1 MNRYVNEVELRNGIG
16 SSFFFLAL
24 QRRERMKVRVVN
36 LRRALTLAL
45 SHFVGEGIGL
55 GCRVLIPVLLL
66 SSVALPL
73 GIAAEQRLTV
83 LSYPDRPAKLPL
95 WLAQDAGLFK
105 KQGLN
110 VEIKTPNS
118 GEAIAEGAGKNAA
131 DIYVATA
138 NWMVSAIG
146 DGADLVFFANT
157 GYSVLKLLAHP
168 SIARPE
174 QLRGKR
180 VGTGEAGSS
189 QDRITRETLRRLG
202 IDPDRDVTL
211 VPFGSRSVLRVNA
224 LLKGEIDAT
233 TSNEDNIFDLE
244 RRGEIGKVRVLA
256 DNDSLKLYIGAGVDF
271 AVTRKLL
278 ATSRDVVKRFTHG
291 LSQAIMLAR
300 RDRAAADDIYRRHLK
315 VTDAALLEFM
325 YRTYVQHAIPEKP
338 YPKLDNVAL
347 GIAEFAAK
355 PGLKGKSAE
364 ALTDLTLVRD
374 LEREGLFTQ
383 REQIRPAHGDRPE

>member
-1 MNRYVNEVELRNGIG
+1 
-16 SSFFFLAL
+16 
-24 QRRERMKVRVVN
+24 MKVTVAN
-36 LRRALTLAL
+36 LRRTFSLTL
-45 SHFVGEGIGL
+45 SRFMGEGTGLCGRALIGAQ
-55 GCRVLIPVLLL
+55 LLL
-66 SSVALPL
+66 VALAVPFAVA
-73 GIAAEQRLTV
+73 AAELRTVTV

-95 WLAQDAGLFK
+95 WLAQDAGLFTK
-105 KQGLN
+105 YGLN

-118 GEAIAEGAGKNAA
+118 GEAIADGARNHAA

-157 GYSVLKLLAHP
+157 GYSVLKLLAQP
-168 SIARPE
+168 SITRSE

-180 VGTGEAGSS
+180 IGTGERVARKTASPA
-189 QDRITRETLRRLG
+189 RLCAVSVL
-202 IDPDRDVTL
+202 DADKDVTL

-244 RRGEIGKVRVLA
+244 RRGEIDKVRVLA

-271 AVTRKLL
+271 AATRKLF
-278 ATSRDVVKRFTHG
+278 AGSRDAVKRFTQA
-291 LSQAIMLAR
+291 LSEATALAR
-300 RDRAAADDIYRRHLK
+300 RDRGAANGIYTRYLK
-315 VTDAALLEFM
+315 VSDPGLLEFM

-338 YPKLDNVAL
+338 YPKIDNVAL

-364 ALTDLTLVRD
+364 TLTDSSLVRELD
-374 LEREGLFTQ
+374 QEGFFARLNPG
-383 REQIRPAHGDRPE
+383 R

>member
-1 MNRYVNEVELRNGIG
+1 
-16 SSFFFLAL
+16 
-24 QRRERMKVRVVN
+24 MKVRVVN
-36 LRRALTLAL
+36 LRRTLTLTL
-45 SHFVGEGIGL
+45 YHFVGEGTGLCGRALIGAQ
-55 GCRVLIPVLLL
+55 LLL
-66 SSVALPL
+66 VAFAVPFAVV
-73 GIAAEQRLTV
+73 AAELRTVTV

-95 WLAQDAGLFK
+95 WLAQDAGLFTK
-105 KQGLN
+105 HGLN
-110 VEIKTPNS
+110 VAIKTPNS
-118 GEAIAEGAGKNAA
+118 GEAIADGARNHAA

-146 DGADLVFFANT
+146 DDADLVFFANT
-157 GYSVLKLLAHP
+157 GYSVLKLLSQP
-168 SIARPE
+168 SITRTE

-202 IDPDRDVTL
+202 LDADKDVTL

-224 LLKGEIDAT
+224 LLQGEIDAT

-244 RRGEIGKVRVLA
+244 RRGEINKVRVLA

-278 ATSRDVVKRFTHG
+278 AGSRDAVKRFTQA
-291 LSQAIMLAR
+291 LSEAIALAR
-300 RDRAAADDIYRRHLK
+300 RDRAAANGIYTRYLK
-315 VTDAALLEFM
+315 VSDSGLLEFM

-338 YPKLDNVAL
+338 YPRADNVAL

-364 ALTDLTLVRD
+364 ALTDSTLVRE
-374 LEREGLFTQ
+374 LEQEGFFVRLYPG
-383 REQIRPAHGDRPE
+383 R